1 LEFLTETNIFTAFK
15 LEQLNKLTEPK
26 YYLEIESTPN
36 NLITVE
42 EFVSYFSV
50 ELGLNQEKINGLLLA
65 VTEATTNAIIH
76 GNKNNQLKM
85 VRIYV
90 FVEGSTVT
98 IKIKDEGKGFD
109 PSMVPDP
116 TDPENLLKD
125 SGRGLYLMRV
135 YMDGLTYNQTP
146 EGTEAILSLKI

>member
-1 LEFLTETNIFTAFK
+1 M
-15 LEQLNKLTEPK
+15 TEPQ

-42 EFVSYFSV
+42 EFVNYFSV
-50 ELGLNQEKINGLLLA
+50 ELGLDQEKINGLLLS

-76 GNKNNQLKM
+76 GNKNNKLKL
-85 VRIYV
+85 VRISV
-90 FVEGSTVT
+90 FVENSTLT
-98 IKIKDEGKGFD
+98 IIIKDEGKGFN
-109 PSMVPDP
+109 PLIVPDP

-146 EGTEAILSLKI
+146 TGTETILTLKI

>member
-1 LEFLTETNIFTAFK
+1 M
-15 LEQLNKLTEPK
+15 TEPK

-42 EFVSYFSV
+42 EFVNYFSV
-50 ELGLNQEKINGLLLA
+50 ELGLDQEKINGLLLS

-76 GNKNNQLKM
+76 GNKNNKLKL
-85 VRIYV
+85 VRISV
-90 FVEGSTVT
+90 FVEDSTLT

-109 PSMVPDP
+109 PLIVPDP

-135 YMDGLTYNQTP
+135 YMDGLSYNYTP
-146 EGTEAILSLKI
+146 EGTETILTLKI

>member
-1 LEFLTETNIFTAFK
+1 MA
-15 LEQLNKLTEPK
+15 QHS
-26 YYLEIESTPN
+26 YYLEIESNPN

-42 EFVSYFSV
+42 EFVNYFALD
-50 ELGLNQEKINGLLLA
+50 LGLDEEKINGLLLA

-76 GNKNNQLKM
+76 GNKNNSLKL

-90 FVEGSTVT
+90 NVENQTLI
-98 IKIKDEGKGFD
+98 IKIKDEGQGFD
-109 PSMVPDP
+109 PSRVPDP

-135 YMDGLTYNQTP
+135 YMDEMKINVTP
-146 EGTEAILSLKI
+146 EGTETILKIKL

>member
-1 LEFLTETNIFTAFK
+1 
-15 LEQLNKLTEPK
+15 LTEPK

-42 EFVSYFSV
+42 EFVNYFSV
-50 ELGLNQEKINGLLLA
+50 ELGLDREKINGLLLA

-76 GNKNNQLKM
+76 GNKNNKLKM

-90 FVEGSTVT
+90 FVDGQTVT

-109 PSMVPDP
+109 PSIVPDP

-135 YMDGLTYNQTP
+135 YMDGLSYNQTP
-146 EGTEAILSLKI
+146 EGTETILTLKL